1 MPKAKIA
8 SGENINTKSERK
20 YSTVS
25 KAAVLGLGGIAA
37 SVVFGSGI
45 GHADTNIYVGGCGD
59 KNSQYPVDRAIQDG
73 RYNFGANNIQIN
85 YPASMA
91 PICDDGFGTQTRVS
105 IADGGQ
111 KVVDAYYANRWDQ
124 VNVEGFSLGAGVVD
138 WAAMK
143 LAADHGG
150 QLPANVNMKAIGDG
164 WNPVGIQNHPIAKVI
179 QPITH
184 ALGIPTTRE
193 LHPVPGVTQ
202 VFDAGDPYAT
212 MNVAPLNL
220 GEQITKFARVGQDH
234 RIPNIGNEPYTAVQ
248 RDGVNYQIYGN
259 DRNSGINQAIQEVGV
274 NPGPIGT
281 PFFNFIAPQD
291 DPANVLNPPAYL
303 PQSGP
308 VVPDLNIIG
317 PAPRDVFE
325 DILPYPAAAAP
336 APDVLPPAPAAAEP
350 VRLAT
355 PSFFGE
361 QPCFA
366 EDGSQYFTPGDAPC

>member
-1 MPKAKIA
+1 MAVNRPTVETIKSKNVLKRSVKVGLAGA
-8 SGENINTKSERK
+8 ALSGLIFNS
-20 YSTVS
+20 V
-25 KAAVLGLGGIAA
+25 GIAN
-37 SVVFGSGI
+37 
-45 GHADTNIYVGGCGD
+45 ADTNIYVGGCGD

-73 RYNFGANNIQIN
+73 RYDFGANNIQIN
-85 YPASMA
+85 YPASIA
-91 PICDDGFGTQTRVS
+91 PICDDGFGTQTGAS

-111 KVVDAYYANRWDQ
+111 KVVDAYYQNSWDQ

-150 QLPANVNMKAIGDG
+150 QLPGNINMVAVGDG
-164 WNPVGIQNHPIAKVI
+164 WNPVGIQNHPIAKI
-179 QPITH
+179 AQPITSGM
-184 ALGIPTTRE
+184 LGIPTTNE
-193 LHPVPGVTQ
+193 LYPVPGVTQ

-234 RIPNIGNEPYTAVQ
+234 RIPNIGNEPYTEVQ
-248 RDGVNYQIYGN
+248 RDGVTYQIYGD

-274 NPGPIGT
+274 DPGPIGT
-281 PFFNFIAPQD
+281 PFFNVIAPQD
-291 DPANVLNPPAYL
+291 DPANVLNPPAPL

-325 DILPYPAAAAP
+325 GALPYPAEAAP
-336 APDVLPPAPAAAEP
+336 APFLPPAPEVLPPPPAP
-350 VRLAT
+350 GLVNDLVDNVV
-355 PSFFGE
+355 PNFG
-361 QPCFA
+361 
-366 EDGSQYFTPGDAPC
+366 Y

>member
-8 SGENINTKSERK
+8 SGESIVKNERR
-20 YSTVS
+20 TNLLPR
-25 KAAVLGLGGIAA
+25 AVVVGLGGFAA
-37 SVVFGSGI
+37 TITFGAGI

-73 RYNFGANNIQIN
+73 RYDFNANNIQIN

-91 PICDDGFGTQTRVS
+91 PICDDGFGTKTGVS

-111 KVVDAYYANRWDQ
+111 KVVDAYYANSWDK

-150 QLPANVNMKAIGDG
+150 QLPANVNMVSIGDG
-164 WNPVGIQNHPIAKVI
+164 WSPIGIQNHPIAKLA

-184 ALGIPTTRE
+184 GILGIPTTNE
-193 LHPVPGVTQ
+193 LHPVAGQTV
-202 VFDAGDPYAT
+202 VADAGDAYGT
-212 MNVAPLNL
+212 GNVSPLNI
-220 GEQITKFARVGQDH
+220 GENITKLARIGQDH
-234 RIPNIGNEPYTAVQ
+234 RIPNLGNEPYTAVS
-248 RDGVNYQIYGN
+248 RDGVDYHIYGD
-259 DRNSGINQAIQEVGV
+259 DRNSAINQAIQEVGV
-274 NPGPIGT
+274 DPGPIGT
-281 PFFNFIAPQD
+281 PFFNVIAPQD
-291 DPANVLNPPAYL
+291 DPANVLNPPAPL

-308 VVPDLNIIG
+308 VVPNLNIVG

-325 DILPYPAAAAP
+325 NILPYN
-336 APDVLPPAPAAAEP
+336 DNTVEVVPPRST
-350 VRLAT
+350 V

-366 EDGSQYFTPGDAPC
+366 ADGSQYYTPGDAPC